1 MASRNTKLF
10 KLALEIHDL
19 LDIPL
24 DNHGEPRKG
33 FEIINAFKST
43 MVSALR
49 RGEHIR
55 VNGFGIFRV
64 VETKGKRRTG
74 SNFARQT
81 GERYGTTLEHL
92 PKKYVKFIPS
102 EHLKAMLNGDT
113 TWDEKRAM
121 EIWDK

>member
-1 MASRNTKLF
+1 MASRGTKLY

-33 FEIINAFKST
+33 FEIIKAVTTAMSG
-43 MVSALR
+43 ALK
-49 RGEHIR
+49 RGEPVR

-64 VETKGKRRTG
+64 VETQGTRRTG
-74 SNFARQT
+74 SNFARRT
-81 GERYGTTLEHL
+81 GERYAGTLQHL

-102 EHLKAMLNGDT
+102 EQIKAMLNGDT